1 MHLHLEGSG
10 RKSAHYPEEYIDL
23 DNVYANLGEN
33 EVFIIKMHPF
43 IKNSFTIKE
52 EYKDKIIDLTSYK
65 DINEL
70 LLITDLLITDYSS
83 VIFEY
88 SFMEKPIIFYV
99 PDLEEYNNGRSFFYD
114 YSEYMYGTTAK
125 SQEELITAI
134 HDATVD
140 CEKLEEF
147 RQKFLNR
154 CDGNSSQRFVEELIL
169 K

>member
-1 MHLHLEGSG
+1 M
-10 RKSAHYPEEYIDL
+10 
-23 DNVYANLGEN
+23 DNIYNNLGEN
-33 EVFIIKMHPF
+33 DVFIIKMHPF
-43 IKNSFTIKE
+43 IQNKINIKE
-52 EYKDKIIDLTSYK
+52 EYANKIVDLTNYK

-114 YSEYMYGTTAK
+114 YDEYMYGITAK
-125 SQEELITAI
+125 TEEELITSI
-134 HDATVD
+134 NNATVNK
-140 CEKLEEF
+140 EKLVKF
-147 RQKFLNR
+147 KHKFLNK
-154 CDGNSSQRFVEELIL
+154 CDGNSTKRFVEELIL